1 MRARGL
7 RGVRAWPPGTWR
19 LPAGIPVR
27 GVVSVARAHRR
38 AHRAD
43 ARGGKSG
50 TLRAVSALPEVQQH
64 AEPAV
69 AAHAAA
75 DANGRF
81 DDFVLE
87 AVHEGY
93 LLHYGDP
100 NGFAGMDEDLALLA
114 GDSLY
119 ALGLARLAE
128 EGDLDAVAMLADLI
142 TNCAKA
148 HAERDPGLAGDLW
161 SKASR

>member
-1 MRARGL
+1 M
-7 RGVRAWPPGTWR
+7 
-19 LPAGIPVR
+19 
-27 GVVSVARAHRR
+27 
-38 AHRAD
+38 
-43 ARGGKSG
+43 
-50 TLRAVSALPEVQQH
+50 SALSEVQRA

-69 AAHAAA
+69 AAHAVESV
-75 DANGRF
+75 NGRF
-81 DDFVLE
+81 NDFVLE

-93 LLHYGDP
+93 LLHYGVAS
-100 NGFAGMDEDLALLA
+100 GFRGMDEDLALLA

-148 HAERDPGLAGDLW
+148 HAEGDQGVAEDLW
-161 SKASR
+161 TRASR

>member
-1 MRARGL
+1 M
-7 RGVRAWPPGTWR
+7 
-19 LPAGIPVR
+19 
-27 GVVSVARAHRR
+27 
-38 AHRAD
+38 
-43 ARGGKSG
+43 
-50 TLRAVSALPEVQQH
+50 SALPEVQEA

-69 AAHAAA
+69 ATHAARGV
-75 DANGRF
+75 NGRF
-81 DDFVLE
+81 TDFVLE

-100 NGFAGMDEDLALLA
+100 NGFRGMDQDLALLA

-119 ALGLARLAE
+119 ALGLARLAD

-148 HAERDPGLAGDLW
+148 HAEANPDAAEHLW
-161 SKASR
+161 SRASR

>member
-1 MRARGL
+1 
-7 RGVRAWPPGTWR
+7 
-19 LPAGIPVR
+19 
-27 GVVSVARAHRR
+27 
-38 AHRAD
+38 
-43 ARGGKSG
+43 
-50 TLRAVSALPEVQQH
+50 VSALSEVQQQ

-69 AAHAAA
+69 AAHAT
-75 DANGRF
+75 DGVDGRF
-81 DDFVLE
+81 SDFVLE

-93 LLHYGDP
+93 LMHYGDP

-128 EGDLDAVAMLADLI
+128 EGDLEAVAMLADLI
-142 TNCAKA
+142 TECAKA
-148 HAERDPGLAGDLW
+148 HAEGQPQLAEDRW

>member
-1 MRARGL
+1 
-7 RGVRAWPPGTWR
+7 
-19 LPAGIPVR
+19 
-27 GVVSVARAHRR
+27 
-38 AHRAD
+38 
-43 ARGGKSG
+43 
-50 TLRAVSALPEVQQH
+50 VSALPEVQRA

-69 AAHAAA
+69 AAHAASSV
-75 DANGRF
+75 NGRF
-81 DDFVLE
+81 NDFVLE

-93 LLHYGDP
+93 LLHYGEP
-100 NGFAGMDEDLALLA
+100 NGFEGMDEDLALLA

-148 HAERDPGLAGDLW
+148 HAEGNRAAADDLW

>member
-1 MRARGL
+1 M
-7 RGVRAWPPGTWR
+7 
-19 LPAGIPVR
+19 
-27 GVVSVARAHRR
+27 
-38 AHRAD
+38 
-43 ARGGKSG
+43 
-50 TLRAVSALPEVQQH
+50 SALREVQQR

-69 AAHAAA
+69 AVHAAGGV
-75 DANGRF
+75 NGRF
-81 DDFVLE
+81 TDFVLE

-93 LLHYGDP
+93 LMHYGDP
-100 NGFAGMDEDLALLA
+100 NGFRGMDEDLALLA

-128 EGDLDAVAMLADLI
+128 EGDLEAVAMLADVI

-148 HAERDPGLAGDLW
+148 HAEGDPGLAEGLW